1 MAAAE
6 VVVPVV
12 PPPPL
17 LRLGEIIWEMG
28 KSLITESTAAKDRW
42 RNFIRPCAI
51 MSLRHTHDNV
61 QMPSEDVR
69 ARTQCSD
76 TGPEDLALE
85 GAGAS
90 AVTRSK

>member
-12 PPPPL
+12 PPPL

-51 MSLRHTHDNV
+51 MSWTHTHDNV
-61 QMPSEDVR
+61 DP
-69 ARTQCSD
+69 ARS
-76 TGPEDLALE
+76 PAALRLE
-85 GAGAS
+85 EVAP
-90 AVTRSK
+90 VTRTKMLAGDST